1 MRAGAHRS
9 PAALRGTIPAVHG
22 GVSPCAEAAP
32 PRLGLGR
39 GGEASPPVVR
49 GRWSLQEDRRGRPVC
64 RPVSGSRAEVCP
76 GGHIGPP
83 LHGVEGIPNQRK
95 IGAKTDLAN
104 GAGQSPPPTDVTE
117 QGGLRRGAPGVWL
130 PPTKFRNGIWGVSQG
145 HPALRKRHRWC
156 AAKGRCG
163 HRPLQEEGEASATTQ
178 ASGTERI
185 VHAAVARDGWNSEQ
199 KASPKCP
206 ATSDNPSVS
215 LRLTA
220 PFTQG
225 SLSLRGTGDADCR
238 VGPVGLLAMT
248 AVFCHSEERSDVGI
262 RPFFDGRGTGV
273 RAAEVVGPYGTKREP
288 AATAGA
294 ALSEAEGAERGAGQ
308 IQSLPDK

>member
-1 MRAGAHRS
+1 M
-9 PAALRGTIPAVHG
+9 
-22 GVSPCAEAAP
+22 
-32 PRLGLGR
+32 
-39 GGEASPPVVR
+39 
-49 GRWSLQEDRRGRPVC
+49 QEDRRGRPVC

-104 GAGQSPPPTDVTE
+104 GAGQSPPPTGATE

-130 PPTKFRNGIWGVSQG
+130 PPAKFRNEIWGVSQG

-156 AAKGRCG
+156 AATGRCG

-238 VGPVGLLAMT
+238 VGPLGLLAMT
-248 AVFCHSEERSDVGI
+248 KDFCHSEERSDVGI
-262 RPFFDGRGTGV
+262 RFFFTMDGGSGR
-273 RAAEVVGPYGTKREP
+273 RVVGPYGRSTEVP
-288 AATAGA
+288 ATGRCRHRPLRKGEKAVSTTRGSAP
-294 ALSEAEGAERGAGQ
+294 SAERAAGQ
-308 IQSLPDK
+308 I